1 MIHTTFI
8 ARLSDGLMLAE
19 NYEDSNETLIESKRK
34 VKQLL
39 KSQIANKSLKDLEC
53 IEVGDY
59 YLKYAS
65 HS

>member
-19 NYEDSNETLIESKRK
+19 NYEDSNESLIESKRK

-39 KSQIANKSLKDLEC
+39 KSQIANKTLKDLEC
-53 IEVGDY
+53 IEVGEY
-59 YLKYAS
+59 YLK
-65 HS
+65 